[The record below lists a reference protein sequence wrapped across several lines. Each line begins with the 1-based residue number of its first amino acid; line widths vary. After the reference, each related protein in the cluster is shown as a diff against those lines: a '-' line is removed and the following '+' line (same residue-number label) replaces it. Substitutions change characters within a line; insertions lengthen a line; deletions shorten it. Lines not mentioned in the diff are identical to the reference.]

1 MIVHLLSR
9 FYSFKIYFSSK
20 RWSKLPVPRYTVSC
34 VNQIS
39 GNCQVHN
46 GKGSKYLFL
55 DIIFL
60 LAFKGTVEARVMC
73 FYRRADIPPSLI
85 VLADKHHWG
94 EADPE
99 QVPVLLQ
106 LFEDRTYSDN
116 SYN

>member
-1 MIVHLLSR
+1 
-9 FYSFKIYFSSK
+9 
-20 RWSKLPVPRYTVSC
+20 
-34 VNQIS
+34 
-39 GNCQVHN
+39 
-46 GKGSKYLFL
+46 
-55 DIIFL
+55 
-60 LAFKGTVEARVMC
+60 MC

-99 QVPVLLQ
+99 QVPAFLQ